1 MCVCMYVCM
10 NVWVFMYVCMCVYVH
25 TNVFVCNV
33 HTNVCVCT
41 YECMCVMCM
50 ICTYAD
56 FCLHNEWVSEAV
68 IAALWNRNKLA
79 FMYEQID
86 TWIYAS

>member
-1 MCVCMYVCM
+1 MIIPIMYLCMLIYVCMYVCM
-10 NVWVFMYVCMCVYVH
+10 YECVGIYVCMY
-25 TNVFVCNV
+25 
-33 HTNVCVCT
+33 VCVCT

>member
-1 MCVCMYVCM
+1 MYVCMYVCM

-25 TNVFVCNV
+25 TNV
-33 HTNVCVCT
+33 
-41 YECMCVMCM
+41 CVMCM

-56 FCLHNEWVSEAV
+56 FCLHNEWMSEAV

-86 TWIYAS
+86 TWIDAS